1 MPTESMKAEAREKWV
16 ILYKQIGNV
25 SATARRCGIAR
36 STLQRWRS
44 AARIKRKDENLFTDR
59 SHRPHR
65 LGRQKYRS
73 EDEALVLKVRDEFKY
88 GKLRIYSHLFRFHDL
103 KISTSTVAR
112 ILEKHSVALI
122 RRFTKHRPPIRYAKL
137 VPRERVQL
145 DVCKIRAGLYQYTAI
160 DDCNRLRVLKLYK
173 RRSAANSIDF
183 LDKLI
188 EEFHYPIQRIQ
199 TGRGQEFFAVAFQ
212 QKLMDYCIKFRPIK
226 PRSPHLNGKVERSQQ
241 TDLQESYSTVDL
253 RDPELNDKL
262 SQWQFHYNYFRPHS
276 SLGGKTS
283 IEFAS
288 EHSASAPFWNQIE
301 ALYNETKERIR
312 EQAYWRD
319 LRMAKLAR
327 KSKT

>member
-1 MPTESMKAEAREKWV
+1 MATESLKADAREKWV
-16 ILYKQIGNV
+16 TLYKQIGNV
-25 SATARRCGIAR
+25 SVAARRCGIAR
-36 STLQRWRS
+36 STLQRW
-44 AARIKRKDENLFTDR
+44 IKRQEENLFTDR

-65 LGRQKYRS
+65 LGRQKYRP

-88 GKLRIYSHLFRFHDL
+88 GKLRICSHLFRLHHL

-112 ILEKHSVALI
+112 ILEKHSVAPI
-122 RRFTKHRPPIRYAKL
+122 RRFAKHCPPIRYAKL
-137 VPRERVQL
+137 IPGERVQL

-160 DDCNRLRVLKLYK
+160 DDCTRLRVLKLYK

-183 LDKLI
+183 LDSLI

-199 TGRGQEFFAVAFQ
+199 TDRGQEFFAVAFQ

-241 TDLQESYSTVDL
+241 TDLQEFYSTVDL
-253 RDPELNDKL
+253 RDPELDDQL

-276 SLGGKTS
+276 SLGGKTP

-288 EHSASAPFWNQIE
+288 EHSAQAPFWDQVE
-301 ALYNETKERIR
+301 ALYDETKERIR

-327 KSKT
+327 KDKT